1 MKTKEIK
8 LPDVPFTR
16 KYIKEWEFFLEYELT
31 CLETYNLIRNI
42 EKYNLGTTKYM
53 GIGWFWNYEY
63 RHYLRD
69 SSYVTRQII
78 HDELVNY
85 DLELDGISEK
95 HHLIITAYSDVE

>member
-1 MKTKEIK
+1 
-8 LPDVPFTR
+8 
-16 KYIKEWEFFLEYELT
+16 
-31 CLETYNLIRNI
+31 
-42 EKYNLGTTKYM
+42 M

-85 DLELDGISEK
+85 DLELDGISER